1 MDSPMSPMH
10 NDPFGFADGGLSTHE
25 DVAISSTPS
34 PGAAALAHH
43 FEDIPP
49 DLAKPENNQ
58 PPPPPT
64 PDEKAPSVP
73 DESCVLA
80 SPEEDQGGMMGW
92 LRYSTSPAV
101 AAQKSFVRVGGT
113 NLEVFSNSDAAG
125 KSLPPVRRF
134 AWKDWAVMKLYVD
147 LNRDEPVV
155 LAKLF
160 PRTTVGSAPGNDPI
174 TQAIQQQSA
183 ASDVVLQAYKMK
195 EEPTKQDRKEH
206 LHGFIA
212 VLSAHGPTSP
222 DGKKGNLEVERVD
235 GYVKLV
241 LSDVSASVRAYLLA
255 VAESTIDC
263 SIAEIGIWCF
273 KMVIGVI
280 GGRWCG

>member
-1 MDSPMSPMH
+1 MPLKCFSLVS
-10 NDPFGFADGGLSTHE
+10 
-25 DVAISSTPS
+25 
-34 PGAAALAHH
+34 
-43 FEDIPP
+43 
-49 DLAKPENNQ
+49 
-58 PPPPPT
+58 
-64 PDEKAPSVP
+64 
-73 DESCVLA
+73 
-80 SPEEDQGGMMGW
+80 
-92 LRYSTSPAV
+92 
-101 AAQKSFVRVGGT
+101 SFVRVGGT

-235 GYVKLV
+235 GYVKLSPPRQEATC
-241 LSDVSASVRAYLLA
+241 LCSV
-255 VAESTIDC
+255 
-263 SIAEIGIWCF
+263 
-273 KMVIGVI
+273 M
-280 GGRWCG
+280 

>member
-101 AAQKSFVRVGGT
+101 AAQKRCGDLFVLFQLQIIVCERESV
-113 NLEVFSNSDAAG
+113 SDNKRNA
-125 KSLPPVRRF
+125 F
-134 AWKDWAVMKLYVD
+134 EM
-147 LNRDEPVV
+147 
-155 LAKLF
+155 LF
-160 PRTTVGSAPGNDPI
+160 PRVQFRSSGRNQPRGI
-174 TQAIQQQSA
+174 
-183 ASDVVLQAYKMK
+183 L
-195 EEPTKQDRKEH
+195 KQ
-206 LHGFIA
+206 
-212 VLSAHGPTSP
+212 
-222 DGKKGNLEVERVD
+222 
-235 GYVKLV
+235 
-241 LSDVSASVRAYLLA
+241 
-255 VAESTIDC
+255 
-263 SIAEIGIWCF
+263 
-273 KMVIGVI
+273 
-280 GGRWCG
+280 